1 MPKNARAEQS
11 DQTLLKRDEDGDL
24 LLQRRKTSRVADH
37 WPQSTDL
44 LLSEVHLHARLP
56 ENPSAAT
63 SLSSFHDASD
73 GTLLASV
80 RHAMGT
86 PLENVGMQ
94 VSGCLLPCNPSSA
107 LDAALPACM
116 ELPRECFRLS
126 GCHRLATAGVARQPD
141 AC

>member
-1 MPKNARAEQS
+1 MPHNARDQS

-37 WPQSTDL
+37 SPQTTDL
-44 LLSEVHLHARLP
+44 VLSEVHLHARLP

-63 SLSSFHDASD
+63 SLSSFHDASN
-73 GTLLASV
+73 GTLLVSV
-80 RHAMGT
+80 RHATAT

-94 VSGCLLPCNPSSA
+94 VNGCLLPCNPSSI
-107 LDAALPACM
+107 DHAALLLAWEC
-116 ELPRECFRLS
+116 LPSS
-126 GCHRLATAGVARQPD
+126 GCHQLATAGLAWQPD